1 MLEYINIKNVALID
15 EAEICFGEGLNIITG
30 ETGAGKSMLI
40 DSVNFALGG
49 KADKSFV
56 REGAEKAM
64 VELCFSS
71 ENEDVR
77 KFLLEN
83 DIPED
88 ENILITRSLNDKGR
102 SVNKINGVSVT
113 VSMLK
118 EISEGLIDIHGQHE
132 HQSLINSDRQRQI
145 LDKFCGENFASV
157 FRTFSEKYSRLL
169 KVEDQLENLQSAD
182 MEQRLDFIGFQI
194 NEIESANLKEKED
207 EILSDRKK
215 ILQNAKKLTNSFGE
229 TIEILYDGR
238 ENVSD
243 KLEKAL
249 SLLEDI
255 KNIDS
260 SLTESYEAV
269 ERASIEISET
279 MYSLKDYFRGLDLN
293 PDELYA
299 VDERLNQIFV
309 LKRKYGKTIDDIF
322 EKLNALKKEKEEIE
336 NSRENINCLKNE
348 QEKLIKETESLA
360 DEISDMR
367 IKTAKNL
374 EGKIEK
380 ELKSLEMKNAVFK
393 IKVDRK
399 ENITSKGRDDIEFL
413 ISPNLGETE
422 KPLAKI
428 ASGGEISRVMLALKN
443 VLSSEDDIDTF
454 IFDEI
459 DTGVSGR
466 TAQKVAEKMNSI
478 SGNKQVLCITH
489 LPQIAAM
496 ADKHFLIEKE
506 VEGEKTLTRVKD
518 LDRKGSV
525 NELARLMGGAEI
537 TEVIMNSAEEVKSQ
551 AENIKKSKA

>member
-1 MLEYINIKNVALID
+1 M
-15 EAEICFGEGLNIITG
+15 
-30 ETGAGKSMLI
+30 
-40 DSVNFALGG
+40 
-49 KADKSFV
+49 
-56 REGAEKAM
+56 
-64 VELCFSS
+64 
-71 ENEDVR
+71 NED
-77 KFLLEN
+77 
-83 DIPED
+83 
-88 ENILITRSLNDKGR
+88 IL
-102 SVNKINGVSVT
+102 
-113 VSMLK
+113 MLK

-322 EKLNALKKEKEEIE
+322 EKLNALKEEKEEIE
-336 NSRENINCLKNE
+336 NSRENINCLKKE
-348 QEKLIKETESLA
+348 QEKLIKETERLA

-367 IKTAKNL
+367 IKTAKDL

-399 ENITSKGRDDIEFL
+399 DNITSKGRDDIEFL

-525 NELARLMGGAEI
+525 KELARLMGGAEI